1 MIPPKEVLKKLFGVT
16 INKKQN
22 ILLNIGIVAFVIFL
36 LSFMLKYSEKQR
48 KIYTER
54 WNKLEFSGIVDR
66 LTIDYSNHAVTTIYL
81 TNGIRQKGLPQ
92 LYYSTIKKDDS
103 IFKVKNNDTIFFKR
117 QNRLM
122 KVQ

>member
-103 IFKVKNNDTIFFKR
+103 IFKVNNNDTIFFKR